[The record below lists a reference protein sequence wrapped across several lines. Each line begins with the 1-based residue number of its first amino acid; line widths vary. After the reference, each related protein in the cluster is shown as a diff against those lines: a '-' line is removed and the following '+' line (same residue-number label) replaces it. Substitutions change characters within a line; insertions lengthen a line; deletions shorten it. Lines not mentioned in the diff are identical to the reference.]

1 MNVRELPM
9 VLKEKTVLESFID
22 VKNGKMEVKNKVS
35 S

>member
-1 MNVRELPM
+1 MNVRELHM
-9 VLKEKTVLESFID
+9 VLTKKQCLKVLWM